1 MSTNKPASYFS
12 SNAFTAKA
20 LLWLILAIVLINGL
34 FPVLWIFLTSL
45 KTEIELAATPIT
57 WLPEHASLANYQQAF
72 TEQPLLLFLFNS
84 LAIAF
89 LSALLALVISIGAA
103 YAFAR
108 LALPKAGLLLVAL
121 IALAMCPP
129 ATLQIPLFE
138 MMRALGLLNTWLA
151 LILPNAV
158 LSLPVCILVLVAFFK
173 SLPESLEHAAMLDGC
188 SRLGALWRI
197 VLPLSLPGVITAGTL
212 AFVNAWDEFLLA
224 LVLNA
229 APENRTLPVGILFY
243 QGEFTIPWPLISA
256 ALIVGIVPLVVLIA
270 FSQQRLV
277 GNLTAGG
284 MKG

>member
-1 MSTNKPASYFS
+1 MSTKKLSPHFS
-12 SNAFTAKA
+12 ARLFV
-20 LLWLILAIVLINGL
+20 WLIVALVLVNGL
-34 FPVLWIFLTSL
+34 FPVLWIFFTSL
-45 KTEIELAATPIT
+45 KTEVELAATPIT
-57 WLPEHASLANYQQAF
+57 WLPEQASLANYQQAF
-72 TEQPLLLFLFNS
+72 SEQPLLLFLGNS
-84 LAIAF
+84 VAIAL

-108 LALPKAGLLLVAL
+108 LALPKAGWLLVGL

-129 ATLQIPLFE
+129 ATLQVPLFE

-173 SLPESLEHAAMLDGC
+173 SLPESLEQAAMLDGC
-188 SRLGALWRI
+188 TRLGALWRI

-212 AFVNAWDEFLLA
+212 AFVNAWDEFLFA

-243 QGEFTIPWPLISA
+243 QGEYTFPWPLISA
-256 ALIVGIVPLVVLIA
+256 ALIVGILPLVVLIA

>member
-1 MSTNKPASYFS
+1 MSTKTLSPHFS
-12 SNAFTAKA
+12 ARLFV
-20 LLWLILAIVLINGL
+20 WLIVALVLVNGL
-34 FPVLWIFLTSL
+34 FPVLWIFFTSL
-45 KTEIELAATPIT
+45 KTEVELAATPIT
-57 WLPEHASLANYQQAF
+57 WLPEQASLANYQQAF
-72 TEQPLLLFLFNS
+72 SEQPLLLFLGNS
-84 LAIAF
+84 VAIAL

-108 LALPKAGLLLVAL
+108 LALPKAGWLLVGL

-129 ATLQIPLFE
+129 ATLQVPLFE

-173 SLPESLEHAAMLDGC
+173 SLPESLEQAAMLDGC
-188 SRLGALWRI
+188 TRVGALWRI

-212 AFVNAWDEFLLA
+212 AFVNAWDEFLFA

-243 QGEFTIPWPLISA
+243 QGEYTFPWPLISA
-256 ALIVGIVPLVVLIA
+256 ALIVGILPLVVLIA

>member
-1 MSTNKPASYFS
+1 MSTKKLSPHFS
-12 SNAFTAKA
+12 ARLF
-20 LLWLILAIVLINGL
+20 LWLIVALVLVNGL
-34 FPVLWIFLTSL
+34 FPVLWIFFTSL
-45 KTEIELAATPIT
+45 KTEVELAATPIT
-57 WLPEHASLANYQQAF
+57 WLPEQASLANYQQAF
-72 TEQPLLLFLFNS
+72 SEQPLLLFLGNS
-84 LAIAF
+84 VAIAL

-108 LALPKAGLLLVAL
+108 LALPKAGWLLVGL

-129 ATLQIPLFE
+129 ATLQVPLFE

-173 SLPESLEHAAMLDGC
+173 SLPESLEQAAMLDGC
-188 SRLGALWRI
+188 TRVGALWRI

-212 AFVNAWDEFLLA
+212 AFVNAWDEFLFA

-243 QGEFTIPWPLISA
+243 QGEYTFPWPLISA
-256 ALIVGIVPLVVLIA
+256 ALIVGILPLVVLIA

>member
-1 MSTNKPASYFS
+1 MISTTKFVPQFS
-12 SNAFTAKA
+12 ARL
-20 LLWLILAIVLINGL
+20 LLWVILAIVLINGL
-34 FPVLWIFLTSL
+34 FPVIWIFLTSL
-45 KTEIELAATPIT
+45 KTEVELAATPIT
-57 WLPEHASLANYQQAF
+57 WLPDNASLENYQQAF
-72 TEQPLLLFLFNS
+72 SQQPLLLFLGNS
-84 LAIAF
+84 LAIAL
-89 LSALLALVISIGAA
+89 LSALLALVISISAA

-108 LALPKAGLLLVAL
+108 LALPKAGLLLVGL

-129 ATLQIPLFE
+129 ATLQVPLFE

-173 SLPESLEHAAMLDGC
+173 SLPESLEQAAMLDGC

-212 AFVNAWDEFLLA
+212 AFVNAWDEFLFA

-243 QGEFTIPWPLISA
+243 QGEFTFPWPLISA

-270 FSQQRLV
+270 LSQQRLV

>member
-1 MSTNKPASYFS
+1 MSTKRLSPHFS
-12 SNAFTAKA
+12 ARLFV
-20 LLWLILAIVLINGL
+20 WLIVALVLVNGL
-34 FPVLWIFLTSL
+34 FPVLWIFFTSL
-45 KTEIELAATPIT
+45 KTEVELAATPIT
-57 WLPEHASLANYQQAF
+57 WLPEQASLANYQQAF
-72 TEQPLLLFLFNS
+72 SEQPLLLFLGNS
-84 LAIAF
+84 VAIAL

-108 LALPKAGLLLVAL
+108 LALPKAGWLLVGL

-129 ATLQIPLFE
+129 ATLQVPLFE

-173 SLPESLEHAAMLDGC
+173 SLPESLEQAAMLDGC
-188 SRLGALWRI
+188 TRLGALWRI

-212 AFVNAWDEFLLA
+212 AFVNAWDEFLFA

-243 QGEFTIPWPLISA
+243 QGEYTFPWPLISA
-256 ALIVGIVPLVVLIA
+256 ALIVGILPLVVLIA

>member
-1 MSTNKPASYFS
+1 
-12 SNAFTAKA
+12 
-20 LLWLILAIVLINGL
+20 
-34 FPVLWIFLTSL
+34 
-45 KTEIELAATPIT
+45 
-57 WLPEHASLANYQQAF
+57 
-72 TEQPLLLFLFNS
+72 
-84 LAIAF
+84 
-89 LSALLALVISIGAA
+89 
-103 YAFAR
+103 
-108 LALPKAGLLLVAL
+108 
-121 IALAMCPP
+121 LAMCPP
-129 ATLQIPLFE
+129 ATLQVPLFE

-173 SLPESLEHAAMLDGC
+173 SLPESLEQAAMLDGC

-212 AFVNAWDEFLLA
+212 AFVNAWDEFLFA

-243 QGEFTIPWPLISA
+243 QGEFTFPWPLISA

-270 FSQQRLV
+270 LSQQRLV

>member
-1 MSTNKPASYFS
+1 MSTKRLSPHFS
-12 SNAFTAKA
+12 ARLFM
-20 LLWLILAIVLINGL
+20 WLIVALVLVNGL
-34 FPVLWIFLTSL
+34 FPVLWIFFTSL
-45 KTEIELAATPIT
+45 KTEVELAATPIT
-57 WLPEHASLANYQQAF
+57 WLPEQASLANYQQAF
-72 TEQPLLLFLFNS
+72 SEQPLLLFLGNS
-84 LAIAF
+84 VAIAL

-108 LALPKAGLLLVAL
+108 LALPKAGWLLVGL

-129 ATLQIPLFE
+129 ATLQVPLFE

-173 SLPESLEHAAMLDGC
+173 SLPESLEQAAMLDGC
-188 SRLGALWRI
+188 TRLGALWRI

-212 AFVNAWDEFLLA
+212 AFVNAWDEFLFA

-243 QGEFTIPWPLISA
+243 QGEYTFPWPLISA
-256 ALIVGIVPLVVLIA
+256 ALIVGILPLVVLIA